1 MTRPKKYGTLLLLF
15 LITGLS
21 IYGFF
26 GRPIPGSGTLQNANA
41 HIDAEDLAAAF
52 YGNETLA
59 DSLYIGKILSVS
71 GVIRRVGKD
80 ASGIYIAS
88 LSGRQPFP
96 GSVRCCFNDLS
107 KDHTPSLNDGD
118 SVNIRGTCAG
128 YLTDVILVQ
137 CIMEK

>member
-1 MTRPKKYGTLLLLF
+1 MTRQKKYGVLLLLF

-21 IYGFF
+21 IYGFL
-26 GRPIPGSGTLQNANA
+26 GRPNSASGTLRHANA
-41 HIDAEDLAAAF
+41 HITAGDLAAAF
-52 YGNETLA
+52 YANETLA

-71 GVIRRVGKD
+71 GLVRKVRKN
-80 ASGIYIAS
+80 ASGLHIIS

-96 GSVRCCFNDLS
+96 GSVNCSFDTLS
-107 KDHTPSLNDGD
+107 NNHIPSLNEGD

-137 CIMEK
+137 CITEK